1 MLLASVFT
9 GAHTATA
16 HERLTPE
23 NQLISLR
30 HIMEQ
35 AQTENE
41 KEAAMTLI
49 GQTGTLQAMY
59 YAGTYLQDKQ
69 VAEEA
74 AEAIVAIALKHPEYN
89 GEWTRQL
96 VQKSLKHL
104 DKKARKSAKQWLKD
118 ADPNEKG
125 YVNLFNGKDL
135 SGWKGL
141 VDNPISRAKMSA
153 DQLKQKQEKA
163 DDIMR
168 ANWKVED
175 GLLVYEGHSFD
186 NLCSEK
192 AYGDFE
198 MTVDWKLDPN
208 GEEPDAG
215 VYLRGTPQVQ
225 IWDIRRTNVGAQVGS
240 GGLYNNQQHRSTPTS
255 VEDNKLGEWN
265 TFYIR
270 MVGDKVTVK
279 LNGVTV
285 VDNVVLEN
293 YWDRK
298 QPIFPREQ
306 IEMQAHGS
314 KVFFRDI
321 YLKELWHA
329 PTPRTGN
336 HSALRRTPTRPG
348 HATACA
354 WPLLLQKKGRTARPA
369 FRGGRAEM
377 PTAPCGLV
385 AGTPGRWRDW
395 RASPLAMPP
404 HARLSSL
411 PENAARCVGMC
422 SALHR
427 ASQRTASAHAA
438 HCIFQHTSVHL
449 QKEWHRNDYRAASA

>member
-1 MLLASVFT
+1 MLLASVLT

-314 KVFFRDI
+314 KAFFRDI
-321 YLKELWHA
+321 YLKEL
-329 PTPRTGN
+329 
-336 HSALRRTPTRPG
+336 
-348 HATACA
+348 
-354 WPLLLQKKGRTARPA
+354 
-369 FRGGRAEM
+369 
-377 PTAPCGLV
+377 
-385 AGTPGRWRDW
+385 
-395 RASPLAMPP
+395 
-404 HARLSSL
+404 
-411 PENAARCVGMC
+411 
-422 SALHR
+422 
-427 ASQRTASAHAA
+427 
-438 HCIFQHTSVHL
+438 
-449 QKEWHRNDYRAASA
+449 

>member
-1 MLLASVFT
+1 MLLASVLT
-9 GAHTATA
+9 GAHPATA

-141 VDNPISRAKMSA
+141 VDNPISRPKMSA

-321 YLKELWHA
+321 YLKEL
-329 PTPRTGN
+329 
-336 HSALRRTPTRPG
+336 
-348 HATACA
+348 
-354 WPLLLQKKGRTARPA
+354 
-369 FRGGRAEM
+369 
-377 PTAPCGLV
+377 
-385 AGTPGRWRDW
+385 
-395 RASPLAMPP
+395 
-404 HARLSSL
+404 
-411 PENAARCVGMC
+411 
-422 SALHR
+422 
-427 ASQRTASAHAA
+427 
-438 HCIFQHTSVHL
+438 
-449 QKEWHRNDYRAASA
+449 

>member
-49 GQTGTLQAMY
+49 GQSGTLQAMS
-59 YAGTYLQDKQ
+59 YAGKYLQDKQ

-321 YLKELWHA
+321 YLKEL
-329 PTPRTGN
+329 
-336 HSALRRTPTRPG
+336 
-348 HATACA
+348 
-354 WPLLLQKKGRTARPA
+354 
-369 FRGGRAEM
+369 
-377 PTAPCGLV
+377 
-385 AGTPGRWRDW
+385 
-395 RASPLAMPP
+395 
-404 HARLSSL
+404 
-411 PENAARCVGMC
+411 
-422 SALHR
+422 
-427 ASQRTASAHAA
+427 
-438 HCIFQHTSVHL
+438 
-449 QKEWHRNDYRAASA
+449 

>member
-1 MLLASVFT
+1 MLLASTFSVSQT
-9 GAHTATA
+9 LCAQ
-16 HERLTPE
+16 ENLTPE

-35 AQTENE
+35 AKTEDE
-41 KEAAMTLI
+41 KEAALTLI
-49 GQTGTLQAMY
+49 GKTGTLQAMY
-59 YAGTYLQDKQ
+59 YAGTYLSDKQ

-74 AEAIVAIALKHPEYN
+74 AEAIASIALKHPEYN
-89 GEWTRQL
+89 GDITREL
-96 VQKSLKHL
+96 LKKSLKHL
-104 DKKARKSAKQWLKD
+104 DSKQRKNAQAWLKKADK
-118 ADPNEKG
+118 NEKG

-135 SGWKGL
+135 TGWKGL
-141 VDNPISRAKMSA
+141 VENPIARAKMSA
-153 DQLKQKQEKA
+153 DELKQKQEKA
-163 DDIMR
+163 DEAMR
-168 ANWKVED
+168 NDWKVED
-175 GLLVYEGHSFD
+175 GLLVYVGHGFD

-240 GGLYNNQQHRSTPTS
+240 GGLYNNQQNRSTPTS

-265 TFYIR
+265 TFYIK

-314 KVFFRDI
+314 RVYFRDI
-321 YLKELWHA
+321 YIKEL
-329 PTPRTGN
+329 
-336 HSALRRTPTRPG
+336 
-348 HATACA
+348 
-354 WPLLLQKKGRTARPA
+354 
-369 FRGGRAEM
+369 
-377 PTAPCGLV
+377 
-385 AGTPGRWRDW
+385 
-395 RASPLAMPP
+395 
-404 HARLSSL
+404 
-411 PENAARCVGMC
+411 
-422 SALHR
+422 
-427 ASQRTASAHAA
+427 
-438 HCIFQHTSVHL
+438 
-449 QKEWHRNDYRAASA
+449 

>member
-1 MLLASVFT
+1 MLLASVLT

-16 HERLTPE
+16 QERLTPE

-321 YLKELWHA
+321 FLKEL
-329 PTPRTGN
+329 
-336 HSALRRTPTRPG
+336 
-348 HATACA
+348 
-354 WPLLLQKKGRTARPA
+354 
-369 FRGGRAEM
+369 
-377 PTAPCGLV
+377 
-385 AGTPGRWRDW
+385 
-395 RASPLAMPP
+395 
-404 HARLSSL
+404 
-411 PENAARCVGMC
+411 
-422 SALHR
+422 
-427 ASQRTASAHAA
+427 
-438 HCIFQHTSVHL
+438 
-449 QKEWHRNDYRAASA
+449 

>member
-1 MLLASVFT
+1 MLLASVLT

-141 VDNPISRAKMSA
+141 VDNPISRAKMNA

-270 MVGDKVTVK
+270 MVCDKVTVK

-321 YLKELWHA
+321 YLKEL
-329 PTPRTGN
+329 
-336 HSALRRTPTRPG
+336 
-348 HATACA
+348 
-354 WPLLLQKKGRTARPA
+354 
-369 FRGGRAEM
+369 
-377 PTAPCGLV
+377 
-385 AGTPGRWRDW
+385 
-395 RASPLAMPP
+395 
-404 HARLSSL
+404 
-411 PENAARCVGMC
+411 
-422 SALHR
+422 
-427 ASQRTASAHAA
+427 
-438 HCIFQHTSVHL
+438 
-449 QKEWHRNDYRAASA
+449 

>member
-1 MLLASVFT
+1 MLLASVLT

-175 GLLVYEGHSFD
+175 GLLVYEGHGSD

-321 YLKELWHA
+321 YLKEL
-329 PTPRTGN
+329 
-336 HSALRRTPTRPG
+336 
-348 HATACA
+348 
-354 WPLLLQKKGRTARPA
+354 
-369 FRGGRAEM
+369 
-377 PTAPCGLV
+377 
-385 AGTPGRWRDW
+385 
-395 RASPLAMPP
+395 
-404 HARLSSL
+404 
-411 PENAARCVGMC
+411 
-422 SALHR
+422 
-427 ASQRTASAHAA
+427 
-438 HCIFQHTSVHL
+438 
-449 QKEWHRNDYRAASA
+449 

>member
-74 AEAIVAIALKHPEYN
+74 AEGIVAIALKHPEYN

-321 YLKELWHA
+321 YLKEL
-329 PTPRTGN
+329 
-336 HSALRRTPTRPG
+336 
-348 HATACA
+348 
-354 WPLLLQKKGRTARPA
+354 
-369 FRGGRAEM
+369 
-377 PTAPCGLV
+377 
-385 AGTPGRWRDW
+385 
-395 RASPLAMPP
+395 
-404 HARLSSL
+404 
-411 PENAARCVGMC
+411 
-422 SALHR
+422 
-427 ASQRTASAHAA
+427 
-438 HCIFQHTSVHL
+438 
-449 QKEWHRNDYRAASA
+449 